1 MATAY
6 SERYQTSFMATRN
19 DIRRSESSLATTS
32 NRMKW
37 TWDIGLGYALSWTV
51 KTMRRMSSGCE
62 SQVST
67 SVSLFKME
75 RKVADVIGQYASEV
89 EVHAAARMLQR
100 SIRIVHSDVS
110 PPTLLTTYIRLTV

>member
-1 MATAY
+1 
-6 SERYQTSFMATRN
+6 
-19 DIRRSESSLATTS
+19 
-32 NRMKW
+32 
-37 TWDIGLGYALSWTV
+37 
-51 KTMRRMSSGCE
+51 
-62 SQVST
+62 
-67 SVSLFKME
+67 ME